1 MPDVT
6 GDEAIAWLKA
16 DPLTRNIPVIVTTAF
31 SYGPHV
37 DRAIAFGAAEV
48 LYKPFHLKSLHAMLQ
63 RHLSV
68 DREPSQ
74 PDPLGP
80 SRPSILSFRHR
91 DRFLRPTKRPGA

>member
-1 MPDVT
+1 MKQCMAQSRSID
-6 GDEAIAWLKA
+6 AQH
-16 DPLTRNIPVIVTTAF
+16 TRDRNHSLFSTDRLSIVLSPV
-31 SYGPHV
+31 
-37 DRAIAFGAAEV
+37 GAAEI
-48 LYKPFHLKSLHAMLQ
+48 LYKPFHLKSLHAMMQ

-68 DREPSQ
+68 NREPSQ